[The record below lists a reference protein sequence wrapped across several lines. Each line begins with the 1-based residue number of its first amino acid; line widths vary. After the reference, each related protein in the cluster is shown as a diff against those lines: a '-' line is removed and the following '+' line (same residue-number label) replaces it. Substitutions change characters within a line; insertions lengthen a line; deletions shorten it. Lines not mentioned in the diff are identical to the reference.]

1 MPQRLSALTTKPP
14 APVSR
19 RSAGCIIKAFPQTI
33 FWMSATG
40 SGILS
45 LAAAKLW
52 GEKCA
57 VTAVDIDEEAV
68 WVTRQNAQNNSVD
81 HLITAEVSDG
91 FHAGIVKQNAPYQL
105 ILANI
110 LARPLLDMGAG
121 SGRIAGFRRLC
132 RFVRV
137 C

>member
-1 MPQRLSALTTKPP
+1 MQQRLSALTTKPP
-14 APVSR
+14 AR
-19 RSAGCIIKAFPQTI
+19 IKALSRLYHQGF
-33 FWMSATG
+33 SADNILDVGTG

-121 SGRIAGFRRLC
+121 PGRIAGFRRLC

>member
-1 MPQRLSALTTKPP
+1 MR
-14 APVSR
+14 
-19 RSAGCIIKAFPQTI
+19 
-33 FWMSATG
+33 
-40 SGILS
+40 
-45 LAAAKLW
+45 AKLW

-110 LARPLLDMGAG
+110 LARPLLDMAPDLAASLA
-121 SGRIAGFRRLC
+121 SGGYAVLSGFVEDQTDWIISAYQQNGLKLIELYALDNWRAALMMKD
-132 RFVRV
+132 
-137 C
+137 